1 MATIYTPHFVQFF
14 DDDGAP
20 LAGGKLYT
28 YSAGTT
34 TPKATYTT
42 ASASVENANPIILD
56 SQGRAVLFLDGSYKF
71 YLTDSAD
78 VAIGPNGGVTDNI
91 TSFQVTSGG
100 AIADGDYG
108 DIVVSGS
115 GTTIAIDTNAVTT
128 SKIADYSVSL
138 SKLATQAANTVLA
151 NATSS
156 TATPSA
162 VALSASQLLGR
173 GATGDIAAITLGS
186 GLSMSGTTLST
197 GGSTLTQ
204 IGSTQTPTG
213 VSSVIFS
220 SIPATYKR
228 LYLMWHGVSF
238 TTTNTFTISIETTG
252 SASNV
257 FGIYKSI
264 RNTTVTGVYGG
275 STGLIYTAQSI
286 PLDQNSKG
294 ILCIN
299 NYASTTVNKDY
310 FVDEIIVSNSAAN
323 HGRSFGWIGKD
334 TNSDVLNFDPFEA
347 IDQITIAAS
356 SGTFDAGSISLWG
369 ET

>member
-156 TATPSA
+156 TAAPTA

-173 GATGDIAAITLGS
+173 GSTGDIAAITLGS
-186 GLSMSGTTLST
+186 GLSMSGTTLSG

-204 IGSTQTPTG
+204 IGSTQTPSG
-213 VSSVIFS
+213 VASVTFS
-220 SIPATYKR
+220 SIPSTYKR
-228 LYLMWHGVSF
+228 VYLFWKDVSFSTTAVAQISIGTAGGVSDVYALWKRITG
-238 TTTNTFTISIETTG
+238 TTAEAAYTTAGTIYAG
-252 SASNV
+252 
-257 FGIYKSI
+257 
-264 RNTTVTGVYGG
+264 
-275 STGLIYTAQSI
+275 QSI
-286 PLDQNSKG
+286 LAAQDISG
-294 ILCIN
+294 VLCLN
-299 NYASTTVNKDY
+299 NYASTNIPKD
-310 FVDEIIVSNSAAN
+310 FKVHEVIVSLGTANHRWSDGMIAKDTGSGSTEVDE
-323 HGRSFGWIGKD
+323 
-334 TNSDVLNFDPFEA
+334 FEA
-347 IDQITIAAS
+347 INSITISAS
-356 SGTFDAGSISLWG
+356 AGTFDAGSISLWG